1 MQANTSRDTTPELA
15 VRRELHRRGLRYFVN
30 RRPVADLRRTAD
42 IVFPRRKVAVLI
54 DGCFWHGCPQHHTT
68 AKTNAQFWASKVA
81 ANRAR
86 DIETRNFWE
95 IAGWTVVR
103 FWEHED
109 IADVCDRIAD
119 LVRVTP
125 ALGPD
130 GAAGEP

>member
-1 MQANTSRDTTPELA
+1 
-15 VRRELHRRGLRYFVN
+15 
-30 RRPVADLRRTAD
+30 
-42 IVFPRRKVAVLI
+42 VAVLI

-68 AKTNAQFWASKVA
+68 AKTNAQFWAAKVA